1 MSLTTELRE
10 EHEKLWEMMVTHP
23 FVKEMGDGSLPTE
36 KFASYFI
43 QDYVFVSDLV
53 TLIAHGIAKAPDF
66 DAASRLNDFLT
77 GVLNPENDLFVRA
90 FEELG
95 VSEDEYSSATAS
107 PTTQAFSD
115 FLVRVGLEGDFL
127 DIITVLYVTEGTYL
141 DWATRLIEAGKS
153 PEQPIYREW
162 IEIHGP
168 EVLGELV
175 DWMGSRLDEADD
187 LDFRP
192 QAAEAFLTALRYEH
206 LFWESAY
213 YGERWPD
220 QRG

>member
-1 MSLTTELRE
+1 MSLTAELRK
-10 EHEKLWEMMVTHP
+10 EHEDLWEMMVTHP
-23 FVKEMGDGSLPTE
+23 FVVKMGDGSLPTE
-36 KFASYFI
+36 KFASYFV

-53 TLIAHGIAKAPDF
+53 TLIAQGIAKAPDF
-66 DAASRLNDFLT
+66 DAASRLNEFLR
-77 GVLNPENDLFVRA
+77 GILNPENDLFVRA

-95 VSEDEYSSATAS
+95 VPEDEYSSATAS

-127 DIITVLYVTEGTYL
+127 DIVTVLYVTEGTYL
-141 DWATRLIEAGKS
+141 DWATRLIEAGKD
-153 PEQPIYREW
+153 PKRPIYREW

-175 DWMGSRLDEADD
+175 EWMGSRLDEADD
-187 LDFRP
+187 QEFRS
-192 QAAEAFLTALRYEH
+192 QAGETFLTVLRYEY

-213 YGERWPD
+213 RGERWPD
-220 QRG
+220 Q